1 VLASLPIL
9 LGILLILAQL
19 TCFKENLQCFG
30 SNFQMQFRLELE
42 LLASQLENISN
53 SSKSASGPFP
63 RDDSLA
69 DA

>member
-1 VLASLPIL
+1 VLAYLPIL
-9 LGILLILAQL
+9 LGILLILAHL

-42 LLASQLENISN
+42 LLASHFENISN
-53 SSKSASGPFP
+53 SSESASDPFP
-63 RDDSLA
+63 HDDSLA